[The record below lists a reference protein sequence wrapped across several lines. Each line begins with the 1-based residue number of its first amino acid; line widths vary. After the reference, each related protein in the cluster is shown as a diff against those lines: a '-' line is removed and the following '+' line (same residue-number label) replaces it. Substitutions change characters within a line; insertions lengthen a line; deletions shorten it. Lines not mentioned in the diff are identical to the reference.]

1 MSSSYYSKDMVVQLI
16 DDNLLIQKTYADIK
30 NRMFEF
36 LSSRQIEIKELT
48 SRLFQIDSIDEKTLD
63 ELLDNYDIIQQVQG
77 LRHLLIRPDE
87 SGNPQLCV
95 GLCLSLVPNAP
106 TIGIIDTGIEAVSSL
121 RPILADDG
129 IDIVSPAA
137 PNPLSC

>member
-1 MSSSYYSKDMVVQLI
+1 
-16 DDNLLIQKTYADIK
+16 
-30 NRMFEF
+30 MFEF

-87 SGNPQLCV
+87 SGNPQLCD

-129 IDIVSPAA
+129 IDIVSLAA
-137 PNPLSC
+137 PNPYHVEVDHGTTVASLASFGDDFLIIQILI